1 MRLLRIL
8 AVGFVM
14 WMIPVSVH
22 AGVFGKAGAWI
33 TGEVAA
39 LIVSGIMVLLGG
51 IFGILF
57 KKVTRTFK
65 ETGEFLTTLGTAL
78 EDQRLSREE
87 LAAVIREGGDIFKLW
102 R

>member
-1 MRLLRIL
+1 MRTWRIIAVVLLMGL
-8 AVGFVM
+8 
-14 WMIPVSVH
+14 IPISVH

-39 LIVSGIMVLLGG
+39 LIASGIMVLLAGV
-51 IFGILF
+51 FGVLF
-57 KKVTRTFK
+57 RKVTRTFK

-87 LAAVIREGGDIFKLW
+87 LAAVIKEGGDIFKLW